1 MNSDMTLASGNLR
14 IVRLG
19 IDGRAALSEQLVA
32 AIAAACDDLEDGKL
46 PAVLRLHIRGGKDA
60 GEAWPGDVNVSV
72 LHHWEQVLHRL
83 ERLQGVTVAVASGAC
98 GGAALELLLAA
109 DHRVAVPAF
118 WLSVMS
124 SEGASWPSMA
134 VYRMVRRHGPSA
146 ARKLCMFTTR
156 LQAAD
161 ALELGVV
168 DEIAPNAQQ
177 SADEFIAALAKFD
190 VSALAAR
197 RLLIA
202 ESTLGSYED
211 RIGSH
216 LAACDL
222 ELRRRRAMSAS
233 LSEPCGVQPPQ
244 GMHHASVA

>member
-19 IDGRAALSEQLVA
+19 IDGRAALSERLVA
-32 AIAAACDDLEDGKL
+32 AIAGACDDLEDGRL

-118 WLSVMS
+118 VTVEVVPNVPPPARSAVPFVVVAPTKSTRTNTLVTDATPAVLLVCPFVTPTWAWVSEFVPVTVHAIPVVGSV
-124 SEGASWPSMA
+124 
-134 VYRMVRRHGPSA
+134 
-146 ARKLCMFTTR
+146 
-156 LQAAD
+156 
-161 ALELGVV
+161 
-168 DEIAPNAQQ
+168 
-177 SADEFIAALAKFD
+177 
-190 VSALAAR
+190 
-197 RLLIA
+197 
-202 ESTLGSYED
+202 
-211 RIGSH
+211 
-216 LAACDL
+216 
-222 ELRRRRAMSAS
+222 
-233 LSEPCGVQPPQ
+233 
-244 GMHHASVA
+244 